1 MNLELN
7 DTERAFR
14 DEVRAFFAN
23 QLPASWRAR
32 VRTGI
37 RLEPSEYV
45 EYQKSLAS
53 RGWGAP
59 TWPLEFGG
67 TGWTP
72 TQLYIFESEAA
83 LADAPTQFHQGLELI
98 GPIIFTYGSA

>member
-1 MNLELN
+1 MNLDLS
-7 DTERAFR
+7 DTERTFR

-23 QLPASWRAR
+23 HVPVSWRTR
-32 VRTGI
+32 VRAGI
-37 RLEPSEYV
+37 RLEPNEYIA
-45 EYQKSLAS
+45 YQKSLAA

-72 TQLYIFESEAA
+72 TLYARARFGKAILTS
-83 LADAPTQFHQGLELI
+83 
-98 GPIIFTYGSA
+98 